1 MGWKCCL
8 QVARISR
15 HVEADLI
22 CNSMEHKPTKP
33 GSHFLSHLCIRTAP
47 SLSHS
52 LWRSLACI
60 LMITFKEPYSGS
72 HCSQNRRPPPPFLHK
87 ELSKFPETLRVI
99 TPPGGGGRTSP
110 CAVFCFHSG
119 HELREEAAA
128 GSINFVC
135 KGSQRFEEDLKEEN
149 AMH

>member
-1 MGWKCCL
+1 MGPRFGEFSLLLHAASNSTSSTAEFL
-8 QVARISR
+8 QP
-15 HVEADLI
+15 E
-22 CNSMEHKPTKP
+22 
-33 GSHFLSHLCIRTAP
+33 GHFLAHPCIRIAP

-72 HCSQNRRPPPPFLHK
+72 HCSQKASSLLPFLHK

-99 TPPGGGGRTSP
+99 TPRAGGGGRTSP

-128 GSINFVC
+128 GSINFAC
-135 KGSQRFEEDLKEEN
+135 KESQRFEEDLKEEN